1 MLTDPQE
8 DQLTMELET
17 DINEKTIFSEPVK
30 RINDDSLN
38 NNNKIKFFQMT
49 KAFKRLK
56 KYSMKYNKL
65 MMETEVRSENDVHV
79 IAIFDNYLFS
89 KLNEL
94 IDKYPPLPKEEFAQ
108 RFGNIAVRSIHDE
121 LATKNKGILKNLLEQ
136 LFLYRNTNNAAEKY
150 KNTPAFL
157 EDSVVEISH
166 YFSNSFGNRDRMDFG
181 TGHEL
186 SFLAFLST
194 FEILNL
200 VSYDTYTLK
209 ALFKKYYM
217 VVMRLILNYNLEPA
231 GSHGVWGLDD
241 NYHFSF
247 VLGSAQ
253 MIQKP
258 LCKPKSSLSYAKENI
273 AKVSE
278 QNFNFLIWNL
288 QVIGEVKNY
297 KNFKEHS
304 PMLNDILYSVDDW
317 GKINNGLYKMW
328 VDEVLMKFPVIQ
340 HFMFGKYFFPW
351 KLTKRSKAS
360 IKDSKHDTSNKSRE
374 KNDLLR
380 YRMNQITVDS
390 IIDKN
395 EEERQRIDEG
405 NKSKRIFP
413 MNPPKRRTPFNK

>member
-1 MLTDPQE
+1 
-8 DQLTMELET
+8 MELEAEISENT
-17 DINEKTIFSEPVK
+17 NFVEPVK

-56 KYSMKYNKL
+56 KYSIKYNKL
-65 MMETEVRSENDVHV
+65 MMETEFESESAHQL
-79 IAIFDNYLFS
+79 IYIFDHYLFS
-89 KLNEL
+89 KLFDI

-121 LATKNKGILKNLLEQ
+121 LATKNKDILKNLLEQ
-136 LFLYRNTNNAAEKY
+136 LFFHRSTNNSAEKY
-150 KNTPAFL
+150 KNTMEFL

-166 YFSNSFGNRDRMDFG
+166 YFSNSFGNRDRMDYG

-194 FEILNL
+194 FEILGLLN
-200 VSYDTYTLK
+200 YDAFILK
-209 ALFKKYYM
+209 TLFKKYYM
-217 VVMRLILNYNLEPA
+217 IVMRLILNYNLEPA

-253 MIQKP
+253 MIRNP
-258 LCKPKSSLSYAKENI
+258 LCKPKSSLTYAKEHI
-273 AKVSE
+273 DKVSE

-304 PMLNDILYSVDDW
+304 PMLHDILYSVDDW
-317 GKINNGLYKMW
+317 GKINKGLYKMW

-351 KLTKRSKAS
+351 KLTKQSKVN
-360 IKDSKHDTSNKSRE
+360 IKGLTHDTKNKSKE
-374 KNDLLR
+374 KNELLR

-390 IIDKN
+390 IINKN
-395 EEERQRIDEG
+395 EEEKQRFSEG

-413 MNPPKRRTPFNK
+413 MNPPKKRTFLNK